1 MKFYWQRKRAV
12 CQPVGYA
19 HQGQGG
25 VDEFLAGLMPIS
37 GTVKCCCQNI
47 GTFSLANFVFVMN

>member
-1 MKFYWQRKRAV
+1 MSTEERNS
-12 CQPVGYA
+12 VGYA

-25 VDEFLAGLMPIS
+25 VDEFLARLMPIS

-47 GTFSLANFVFVMN
+47 GTFSLTNFVFVMN